1 MPGLTDLSPDQVLHQ
16 LRLSIDQLEAKLE
29 HTHSEIKTIKGSYA
43 ADTELQAVVKQRLLD
58 LEKVRDDGIEDLTLM
73 RRELREFT
81 AQSSSPIP
89 PQSTVSVNTRRPRGD
104 GRSLHGYSDPGYPNS
119 ALLEA
124 PNVADAPLTESFLEK
139 EAAAFGGA
147 KPKLPSLSNVTAQ
160 PTPSYAATLNRPSRE
175 KVTGAATVHAPVRSF
190 SRRTLHTSNPYNPPN
205 HFNTSSPTVGNTYTH
220 QANTDV
226 NNRKRFPFVNYNNR
240 KKIRRTTFADDR
252 ANVLADVT
260 DYFQSGSTASTLTSS
275 VATSNLAQSNTPA
288 NHSKSQQPPLP
299 HTAATQPT
307 FPSQPHAL
315 PTSIPTSQN
324 PAPPMPA
331 HPIQT
336 YQFPAPTVVHPPV
349 QIPVTADP
357 APLLNAHAQS
367 NYYSP
372 RPSNMPNPSLPPH
385 FRFPA
390 YPPPNVFP
398 VLAQPAPSNAS
409 LTPDVAA
416 LDFDD
421 SLASITPC
429 VNNTTTNVERMA
441 DQATQE
447 QMDTEPSPPTS
458 NDTNTQQQPP
468 TSQDTN
474 TQQTSPTPNNTNP
487 KQEPFQISSLLNN
500 IKPNYY
506 NSNYGNENYRDRNLP
521 CAPFRNNDQD
531 FSLFRSR
538 FERTKKARKWSDD
551 DALTNLTHLLQA
563 PVAEQVLRSKRL
575 DDWSY
580 TSLLDACEKWI
591 GRPLSLIQLGNEL
604 QKITHKKSEDVMDL
618 VTRIEDVAKRAA
630 KVIPSRTVE
639 RQKYECFMRCIHPIL
654 PMYNYVLRN
663 DTEQDDVRRAME
675 LAQEFEE
682 KDGGDHLWYLQQ
694 KLQAAN
700 ITEPLTSADLTSSLP
715 SANMID
721 ADVFDSVEPEIV
733 MRAWLNAKRKPK
745 NLDELWEIVVKNF
758 NEIKR
763 NENRKSANDRAK
775 HAQRS
780 LTPSNNNHSNSSTRS
795 NSPNRWSQNTSRSN
809 SPNKWRN
816 NNNSYQ
822 RPSSPKPWSKNGFQ
836 RNRSPSPKPWFKSN
850 QSRPNS
856 PKPYNSQ
863 RPHSPNRSPNYQQ
876 YPQRPQSQNNTNT
889 KYYYTQDGKKMRV
902 QVTETL
908 VPADDPVTSGNGNG
922 QQAPAADS
930 GQAQT
935 E

>member
-1 MPGLTDLSPDQVLHQ
+1 MPGLTELSPDQVLHQ
-16 LRLSIDQLEAKLE
+16 LRLSIEQLQAKLE
-29 HTHSEIKTIKGSYA
+29 LTHSEITTIKGSYA
-43 ADTELQAVVKQRLLD
+43 DNADIQAVVKQRLLD
-58 LEKVRDDGIEDLTLM
+58 LEKVRDDGIEELALM
-73 RRELREFT
+73 RQELREFT
-81 AQSSSPIP
+81 AHSSSPIP

-104 GRSLHGYSDPGYPNS
+104 GRSLHGYSEAGYPNPNS
-119 ALLEA
+119 LEA
-124 PNVADAPLTESFLEK
+124 QSAADTPLTESFLEK

-147 KPKLPSLSNVTAQ
+147 KPKIPSLMDVTAQ
-160 PTPSYAATLNRPSRE
+160 PPPGRAGPTTEPSRE
-175 KVTGAATVHAPVRSF
+175 RVTEAATVHAPVRSF
-190 SRRTLHTSNPYNPPN
+190 SRRMLHTSKPN
-205 HFNTSSPTVGNTYTH
+205 HPLKRLNTSSPTVGNTYNK
-220 QANTDV
+220 QSRTDGD
-226 NNRKRFPFVNYNNR
+226 NRKPFPFVTYNR
-240 KKIRRTTFADDR
+240 KKTRRTTFADDR
-252 ANVLADVT
+252 ATVLADVT
-260 DYFQSGSTASTLTSS
+260 DYFQSGSTASSLTSS
-275 VATSNLAQSNTPA
+275 VATTNHAQFNTPA
-288 NHSKSQQPPLP
+288 NHSNSQQPPLP
-299 HTAATQPT
+299 HNAATQPT
-307 FPSQPHAL
+307 FPSQPPAL
-315 PTSIPTSQN
+315 PSTTNNYQH

-331 HPIQT
+331 HPYQNF
-336 YQFPAPTVVHPPV
+336 QFPAPNVVSPPA
-349 QIPVTADP
+349 QIPITADP

-372 RPSNMPNPSLPPH
+372 RPTNMPNPSLPPH

-390 YPPPNVFP
+390 YPPPGIFQV
-398 VLAQPAPSNAS
+398 PAPPAPTTAS
-409 LTPDVAA
+409 VTPDIAA
-416 LDFDD
+416 LDLND
-421 SLASITPC
+421 SLASITPI

-441 DQATQE
+441 EQATE
-447 QMDTEPSPPTS
+447 DKIETDHTPTTS
-458 NDTNTQQQPP
+458 NETNTAQQPP
-468 TSQDTN
+468 QITTSA
-474 TQQTSPTPNNTNP
+474 
-487 KQEPFQISSLLNN
+487 NN

-506 NSNYGNENYRDRNLP
+506 NSEYGNESYRDRNLP

-538 FERTKKARKWSDD
+538 FERTKKARRWSDD

-618 VTRIEDVAKRAA
+618 VTRIENVAKRAA

-694 KLQAAN
+694 RLQTAN

-715 SANMID
+715 SANMVD

-758 NEIKR
+758 NDIKR
-763 NENRKSANDRAK
+763 DENRRSAHNRAK
-775 HAQRS
+775 HAQQS
-780 LTPSNNNHSNSSTRS
+780 LQPNSNTHSNPPTRP
-795 NSPNRWSQNTSRSN
+795 NSPNKWSQNTSRSN

-822 RPSSPKPWSKNGFQ
+822 RPSSPKPWSNNNFQ
-836 RNRSPSPKPWFKSN
+836 RPRSQSPKPWFKSN

-856 PKPYNSQ
+856 PKPWNNNRS
-863 RPHSPNRSPNYQQ
+863 HSPNRSPNRQQ
-876 YPQRPQSQNNTNT
+876 SFQRSQSQNNTNT
-889 KYYYTQDGKKMRV
+889 KFYYTQDGKKMRV

-908 VPADDPVTSGNGNG
+908 VPADEPECYAHIISNPGNG
-922 QQAPAADS
+922 QQAPVADN
-930 GQAQT
+930 GQAQS